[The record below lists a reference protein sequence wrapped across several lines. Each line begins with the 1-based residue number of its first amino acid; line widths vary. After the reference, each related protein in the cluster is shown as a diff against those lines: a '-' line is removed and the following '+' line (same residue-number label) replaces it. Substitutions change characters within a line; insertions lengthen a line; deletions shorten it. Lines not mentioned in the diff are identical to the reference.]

1 MVYWARKNSV
11 GAGLVRVSASVIYVW
26 EDKKEGKV
34 RMESLRPREKH
45 KQRAATS
52 SLKYMRVATWW

>member
-45 KQRAATS
+45 TS
-52 SLKYMRVATWW
+52 RGQPQVL

>member
-1 MVYWARKNSV
+1 MVYWARKDGV

-34 RMESLRPREKH
+34 RTESLRPREKH
-45 KQRAATS
+45 TS
-52 SLKYMRVATWW
+52 RGQPQVL